1 VTLSDAAAVI
11 GGLVAGLLS
20 GAIGIG
26 GGLVFVPML
35 TIGFRLTQTLAQGTS
50 LAAIVPTALVGGI
63 THLRQRNADVHA
75 AVWLGVAGVV
85 GAVGGALVAV
95 HLESTVLARV
105 FGAFYIGAALLLL
118 QRALAPVREP
128 EESEEPAPPPS
139 S

>member
-1 VTLSDAAAVI
+1 MTFNDVAAVI
-11 GGLVAGLLS
+11 GGLAAGLLS

-35 TIGFRLTQTLAQGTS
+35 TIGFRVAQTVAQGTS

-63 THLRQRNADVHA
+63 THVRQGNANVA
-75 AVWLGVAGVV
+75 AALWLGGAGVV
-85 GAVGGALVAV
+85 GAVGGALLAV
-95 HLESTVLARV
+95 HLESAVLARV

-118 QRALAPVREP
+118 QRAWTTRDSEP
-128 EESEEPAPPPS
+128 PAPS